1 MKTKRFLLPVIFL
14 SILLVCQL
22 SAANYVVE
30 LGENIQTQVA
40 NAQSGDVVIVRG
52 GEYRDQNI
60 TISDPIRL
68 VREKGTNVTIG
79 GLVTYSGVNG
89 EVVLRDFPISA
100 VSKGKLVVSNC
111 TKFGMQNVRL
121 LPEGFSITGSTVVI
135 RDCKI
140 DGALSISGASNVE
153 IIDSNFTSLT
163 INGSSFHAKGSKF
176 TTLTVTN
183 DSNVTLED
191 SNFTTASITGGKA
204 VFRNITAT
212 GNVTFTQCD
221 WQDHGSTYNENLTS
235 NESHS
240 RLSRSTVKKAFTHG
254 HASYGGVNLDCVIF
268 QSTIGRQTGAL
279 LHSKANRTWVTYSYI
294 HHALQTGGTEAHFIG
309 NKVYTNVVKGN
320 NGVLINGANCV
331 ASILNNH
338 FYNGHAGG
346 VLAIASDLSEKRRGY
361 TSWAAVKTI
370 ELLVPRIVNYVKNE
384 LKNEHSSYTGYCK
397 IKFYYSDNT
406 TVFSTAQ
413 QKYGSTWQT
422 KQYNNPNPGKFV
434 SKIEIWSRSNY
445 QYHTTEAYTK
455 NDNVYGIYGNSE
467 GVYIASA
474 KKVTAQNNLFRDGDI
489 NSNCIFS
496 PAVPTDGMYIYGNA
510 FWRSSEAWQQ
520 FAVNSPKGA
529 DRMLGN
535 SPVPAPDIC
544 SHNYFQDSAK
554 GVTGGIVNNNNITG
568 ADPGFV
574 NPVSDWSLTSESIL
588 KDKGPT
594 EAQFNDHDGS
604 RNDIGY
610 KGGHRYDVNGTTT
623 TKPVILSADQ
633 THFRVTKGDNVSIEF
648 TSRGAVVTP

>member
-1 MKTKRFLLPVIFL
+1 MKTKRLLLPVISL

-79 GLVTYSGVNG
+79 GLVTYSGVTG

-121 LPEGFSITGSTVVI
+121 LPEGFTITGSTVVI

-183 DSNVTLED
+183 DSNFTLED

-204 VFRNITAT
+204 VFRNITAS

-235 NESHS
+235 NQSHS

-254 HASYGGVNLDCVIF
+254 HASYDGVNLDCVIF

-294 HHALQTGGTEAHFIG
+294 HHATQTGGTEAHFIG
-309 NKVYTNVVKGN
+309 NKIFSDVSTNDSILIEGN
-320 NGVLINGANCV
+320 NCET
-331 ASILNNH
+331 SILNNH
-338 FYNGHAGG
+338 FYTNNTATEALKIHDATQTKTTGSSYKVA
-346 VLAIASDLSEKRRGY
+346 LTKNFSPADLLKRV
-361 TSWAAVKTI
+361 TNKI
-370 ELLVPRIVNYVKNE
+370 KNE
-384 LKNEHSSYTGYCK
+384 NYAWQTYCIARFHYTDGTTKDSSYNVQGGTTWK
-397 IKFYYSDNT
+397 SASYSNPLPQIP
-406 TVFSTAQ
+406 VSKVEILLKSTS
-413 QKYGSTWQT
+413 GST
-422 KQYNNPNPGKFV
+422 YYEP
-434 SKIEIWSRSNY
+434 Y
-445 QYHTTEAYTK
+445 QYDFRAYYLPVRSIFVT
-455 NDNVYGIYGNSE
+455 S
-467 GVYIASA
+467 S
-474 KKVTAQNNLFRDGDI
+474 KKVVVQNNLFRNWGVTPCLVSL
-489 NSNCIFS
+489 NS
-496 PAVPTDGMYIYGNA
+496 PAEGMYIYGNA
-510 FWRSSEAWQQ
+510 FWRSSGTWQQ
-520 FAVNSPKGA
+520 FAVYSPKGA

-574 NPVSDWSLTSESIL
+574 NPASDWSLTSESIL

-594 EAQFNDHDGS
+594 EAQFNDHDGT

-610 KGGHRYDVNGTTT
+610 KGGHRYDANGTTT

>member
-1 MKTKRFLLPVIFL
+1 MKTKRFLLPVILL

-30 LGENIQTQVA
+30 LGEDIQTQVA

-79 GLVTYSGVNG
+79 GLVSYSGVTG

-121 LPEGFSITGSTVVI
+121 LPEGFTITGSTVVI

-140 DGALSISGASNVE
+140 DGGLSISGASNVE

-235 NESHS
+235 NQSHS

-254 HASYGGVNLDCVIF
+254 HASYDGVNLDCVIF
-268 QSTIGRQTGAL
+268 QSTIGRQTGSL

-294 HHALQTGGTEAHFIG
+294 HHAVQTGGTEAHFIG
-309 NKVYTNVVKGN
+309 NKIYTDVNKRNSGISIV
-320 NGVLINGANCV
+320 GANCI
-331 ASILNNH
+331 ASIMNNH
-338 FYNGHAGG
+338 FYNGN
-346 VLAIASDLSEKRRGY
+346 LSANLVTTDANQK
-361 TSWAAVKTI
+361 KTQ
-370 ELLVPRIVNYVKNE
+370 Y
-384 LKNEHSSYTGYCK
+384 SSYQKVNTYE
-397 IKFYYSDNT
+397 INTFVPSVSNSIRNESSYS
-406 TVFSTAQ
+406 
-413 QKYGSTWQT
+413 
-422 KQYNNPNPGKFV
+422 
-434 SKIEIWSRSNY
+434 
-445 QYHTTEAYTK
+445 
-455 NDNVYGIYGNSE
+455 
-467 GVYIASA
+467 SA
-474 KKVTAQNNLFRDGDI
+474 LAL
-489 NSNCIFS
+489 
-496 PAVPTDGMYIYGNA
+496 
-510 FWRSSEAWQQ
+510 
-520 FAVNSPKGA
+520 
-529 DRMLGN
+529 
-535 SPVPAPDIC
+535 
-544 SHNYFQDSAK
+544 
-554 GVTGGIVNNNNITG
+554 
-568 ADPGFV
+568 
-574 NPVSDWSLTSESIL
+574 
-588 KDKGPT
+588 
-594 EAQFNDHDGS
+594 
-604 RNDIGY
+604 
-610 KGGHRYDVNGTTT
+610 
-623 TKPVILSADQ
+623 
-633 THFRVTKGDNVSIEF
+633 
-648 TSRGAVVTP
+648 